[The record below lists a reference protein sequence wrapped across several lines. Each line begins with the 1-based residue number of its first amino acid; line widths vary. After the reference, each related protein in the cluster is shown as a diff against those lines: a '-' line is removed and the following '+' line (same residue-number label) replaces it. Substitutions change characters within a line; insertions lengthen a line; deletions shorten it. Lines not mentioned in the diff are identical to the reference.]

1 MPEVVKAYT
10 VYPEEDLQE
19 LKAAEDS
26 AFTDKPRQ
34 TPSLPSSEPQI
45 LPEAISQPHLETT

>member
-34 TPSLPSSEPQI
+34 TPPLPSSEPQI